1 MARIAQQSLF
11 SWQEIEEL
19 GDLDRLRL
27 LLENLPDEPLMR
39 ELEER
44 RGNGRDDYP
53 IRPIWNSF
61 LSCIVFQHA
70 SIEGLRRELKR
81 NGQLR
86 WICGFDLFRG
96 VSAVPPSYVYTRFL
110 QSLYEC
116 QDLVDQ
122 MFNDLVAEL
131 QELLPDFGNILAID
145 GKAIESHANPRGESA
160 DNKPD
165 GRRDLDATWGVKTY
179 KGKRDDGTAWSKTK
193 SWFGYRLHLIVDAT
207 YELPAAYEL
216 ATASPAEQPA
226 GLALVD
232 KLAAA
237 HPDLVNRC
245 SCFLG
250 DKGYDGTDY
259 HTGLWDDYGIKCVID
274 IRNLWKDGEQ
284 DRIVTGC
291 ANVTYDHRGTVYCYC
306 MKTGERQE
314 MAFGGFEKDRECL
327 KYRCPAK
334 HYGMKC
340 RSLGLCNVGHSVR
353 IKLSEDRRVFT
364 PVARSSY
371 LWKKLY
377 KKRTAVE
384 RVNGRLDTSFGFEDH
399 YIRGQRKM
407 KLRVGMALTVMLA
420 MAVGRIKQKEPKLMR
435 SLVEDAA

>member
-11 SWQEIEEL
+11 RWQEIEEL
-19 GDLDRLRL
+19 GDLERLGL

-39 ELEER
+39 KLEQR

-53 IRPIWNSF
+53 IRPLWNSF

-86 WICGFDLFRG
+86 SICGFDMFRG
-96 VSAVPPSYVYTRFL
+96 LSAIPPSYVYTRFL

-116 QDLVDQ
+116 QDLVDR

-145 GKAIESHANPRGESA
+145 GKAIESHGNPRGEDA
-160 DNKPD
+160 DNRPD
-165 GRRDLDATWGVKTY
+165 GRRDLDATWGVKAY
-179 KGKRDDGTAWSKTK
+179 KGKRYDGTAWSKTK
-193 SWFGYRLHLIVDAT
+193 SWFGFRLHLIADAT
-207 YELPAAYEL
+207 YELPVAYTLANAAQ
-216 ATASPAEQPA
+216 AEQPT
-226 GLALVD
+226 GLSLVGELVGD
-232 KLAAA
+232 
-237 HPDLVNRC
+237 HPDLTSRC
-245 SCFLG
+245 DYLLG
-250 DKGYDGTDY
+250 DKGYDGTEY
-259 HTGLWDDYGIKCVID
+259 HAGLWDNHRIKCVID
-274 IRNLWKDGEQ
+274 IRDMWKDEEQ

-291 ANVTYDHRGTVYCYC
+291 RNVTYDYCGTVYCYC
-306 MKTGERQE
+306 MESGKRQE

-340 RSLGLCNVGHSVR
+340 RSLGSCDVKHSVR

-371 LWKKLY
+371 FWKTLY
-377 KKRTAVE
+377 KKRTTVE
-384 RVNGRLDTSFGFEDH
+384 RINGRLDTSFGFEDH
-399 YIRGQRKM
+399 YIRGQQKM
-407 KLRVGMALTVMLA
+407 NLRVGMSLIVMLA

-435 SLVEDAA
+435 SLVGDAA